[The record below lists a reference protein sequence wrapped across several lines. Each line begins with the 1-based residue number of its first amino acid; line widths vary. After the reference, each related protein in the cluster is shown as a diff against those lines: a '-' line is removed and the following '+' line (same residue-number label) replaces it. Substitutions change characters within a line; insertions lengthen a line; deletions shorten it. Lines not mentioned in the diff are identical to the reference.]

1 MPSRHQIVRID
12 PVRRE
17 EIAQYMQRHLE
28 LLKSS
33 SLLQKQLTE
42 HTRINVKEAVS
53 CFFCEHDKLQEK
65 AEVINRQCPE
75 EKRKIQI
82 ICEDICR
89 HNFDFLGS
97 GKIPFGEKINWHRDY
112 RACYEWPNDIN
123 YIDMGECAFDLVVGK
138 YRDAEL
144 KFPWDVSN
152 LMWFPSLVSAY
163 FLTGNRQYVAAV
175 KNDLDEWLENN
186 PPPLGVNWFCPMNI
200 GMRAIN
206 IIVAFAA
213 FYPLFSEDFSRR
225 VLASLMM
232 HGIVISAYLEIGKA
246 GERNNHYLAN
256 LAGLYY
262 LGTMFRETGLGSGWL
277 DFAEKELE
285 LESTYHFYP
294 DGTIFEDST
303 SYQRLS
309 AEMLLICAVLCRG
322 NRRTFSSDFHAKLKR
337 ALNFTC
343 DILPAHNTIPQI
355 GDNDNGR
362 MLQFSGFED
371 LPKTDHRHLLALGG
385 EFYDDDK
392 LRQAGAGREIEA
404 LWYFGRAEFPETR
417 AFNTYSFA
425 YPDGGYYGV
434 KSATAHLLIH
444 NGHISPY
451 HGGGH
456 AHEDQ
461 LSLTLSH
468 DGIDILVDPGSYRY
482 SSDQQARNE
491 FRSVIYHNTIQ
502 INKSSMHHFD
512 RETFAGLWRMVD
524 QADAQTTEYSF
535 ENNIFTFSGSI
546 DSYIEKD
553 GYQVGRRIKLDHNTK
568 TIEIEDSAVPVENAK
583 NNGIAFSRFL
593 FGPELEI
600 KRLDY
605 RKLGLFNQ
613 GKAIADLES
622 MDRHSSLLLRHLW
635 FSPEYGRQ
643 VLTWQLQICWAPAD
657 GETIR
662 TRLQLL

>member
-1 MPSRHQIVRID
+1 MNQIIRID
-12 PVRRE
+12 PDRRGKIE
-17 EIAQYMQRHLE
+17 QYMQRHLE

-33 SLLQKQLTE
+33 SLLKKQSTE
-42 HTRINVKEAVS
+42 HSGININDAVS
-53 CFFCEHDKLQEK
+53 CFFCEHDKMQKK
-65 AEVINRQCPE
+65 AEIINRQCPD
-75 EKRKIQI
+75 EKAKIKT
-82 ICEDICR
+82 ICDDICN
-89 HNFDFLGS
+89 HNFDFLGT
-97 GKIPFGEKINWHRDY
+97 GKIAFGEKINWHRDY
-112 RACYEWPNDIN
+112 RACYEWPRNIN
-123 YIDMGECAFDLVVGK
+123 YIDMGRSAFDILVGK
-138 YRDAEL
+138 YRDTEL

-163 FLTGNRQYVAAV
+163 FLTGDRQYADAV

-213 FYPLFSEDFSRR
+213 FYPHFSEDFNKRI
-225 VLASLMM
+225 LESLMM

-246 GERNNHYLAN
+246 GNRNNHYLTN

-262 LGTMFRETGLGSGWL
+262 LGTIFRETELGSGWL

-303 SYQRLS
+303 SYHRLS
-309 AEMLLICAVLCRG
+309 AEMLLICAVLGRG
-322 NRRTFSSDFHAKLKR
+322 NRREFSRDFHAQLKR
-337 ALNFTC
+337 ALNFTG
-343 DILPAHNTIPQI
+343 DILPAHNIIPQI

-392 LRQAGAGREIEA
+392 LRQAGRGREIEA
-404 LWYFGRAEFPETR
+404 LWYCGQAKFMKKQPTA
-417 AFNTYSFA
+417 AYSFS
-425 YPDGGYYGV
+425 YPDGGYYGL
-434 KSATAHLLIH
+434 KSAGTHLLVH
-444 NGHISPY
+444 NGRISPY
-451 HGGGH
+451 CGGGH

-491 FRSVIYHNTIQ
+491 FRSVVYHNTVQ

-512 RETFAGLWRMVD
+512 RESFEGLWWMVD
-524 QADAQTTEYSF
+524 QADAQTTACSF

-546 DSYIEKD
+546 DSYIEKE
-553 GYQVGRRIKLDHNTK
+553 GYQVGRRIKMDHNAK
-568 TIEIEDSAVPVENAK
+568 TIEIEDSALPAENTK

-593 FGPELEI
+593 FGPEIEI

-605 RKLGLFNQ
+605 RKLGLFHQ
-613 GKAIADLES
+613 DKAVADLKS
-622 MDRHSSLLLRHLW
+622 MDRHTSLLLRQLW
-635 FSPEYGRQ
+635 FSPEYGRR
-643 VLTWQLQICWAPAD
+643 VPTWQLQICWVPAE
-657 GETIR
+657 GQTIR
-662 TRLQLL
+662 TRLQLI